1 MTLKRVIFVR
11 PGETDWNHAE
21 RWQGWL
27 DTPINA
33 HGQQQVEKL
42 ATLMRN
48 IGIARLYTSDL
59 RRARQ
64 TAEVIGQACGVTPIP
79 DPRLRERN
87 IGRWQGMKLEEVHA
101 WFPDQY
107 EHYVNDRYTFR
118 IPEGET
124 LTDVGDR
131 MEEAFHEIVA
141 AGDVETIAIVTH
153 TVSIRVLL
161 YRLIPGFDAESA
173 RLGNSSVTTI
183 EPSAT
188 GWRIVVANDISH
200 LEGLESRIAVEL
212 EDHGS

>member
-33 HGQQQVEKL
+33 HGRRQVEKL

-48 IGIARLYTSDL
+48 IGVARLYTSDL

-64 TAEVIGQACGVTPIP
+64 TAEVIGKACGVAPIS

-87 IGRWQGMKLEEVHA
+87 IGRWQGMKLDEVHE

-107 EHYVNDRYTFR
+107 EQYVTDKYTFR

-124 LTDVGDR
+124 LTEVGDR
-131 MEEAFHEIVA
+131 MEAAFKDIVA
-141 AGDVETIAIVTH
+141 DADVETIVIVTH

-161 YRLIPGFDAESA
+161 QRLIPGFDAETA

-183 EPSAT
+183 EPAGD
-188 GWRIVVANDISH
+188 GWRIVVANDVSH

-212 EDHGS
+212 EDHSS

>member
-11 PGETDWNHAE
+11 PGEPDWNNLE

-33 HGQQQVEKL
+33 HGQQQVKKL

-48 IGIARLYTSDL
+48 IGVARLHTSDL

-64 TAEVIGQACGVTPIP
+64 TAEVIGRMCGVTPIS

-87 IGRWQGMKLEEVHA
+87 IGRWQGMKLDEVRD

-107 EHYVNDRYTFR
+107 ERYTNDRYTFR

-124 LTDVGDR
+124 LEEVGDR
-131 MEEAFHEIVA
+131 MEEAFREIVA
-141 AGDVETIAIVTH
+141 EDEIETLAVVTH

-161 YRLIPGFDAESA
+161 QRLIPGFDAEAA

-183 EPSAT
+183 EPSGA
-188 GWRIVVANDISH
+188 GWRIVVANDVSH

-212 EDHGS
+212 EDHNS